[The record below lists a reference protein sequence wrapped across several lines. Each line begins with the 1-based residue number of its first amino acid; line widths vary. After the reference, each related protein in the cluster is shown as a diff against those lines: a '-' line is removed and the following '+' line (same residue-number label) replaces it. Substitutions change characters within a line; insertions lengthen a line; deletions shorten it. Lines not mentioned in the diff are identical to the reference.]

1 MRRLV
6 AAGALLLAA
15 CSKEPPPPETA
26 VARAEAESQT
36 VLPCE
41 CSTLCRPPQAEPPPL
56 VADLP
61 DWVSDRAA
69 VRDREAWKTALRAER
84 GHREA
89 CSARLEVLFPKK
101 DAPWPR

>member
-1 MRRLV
+1 MRCLV

-15 CSKEPPPPETA
+15 CSKEPPPETA
-26 VARAEAESQT
+26 VSRAEAEAQT

-41 CSTLCRPPQAEPPPL
+41 CSVTCRPPPAEPPPM

-69 VRDREAWKTALRAER
+69 ARDREAWKTAFRDER
-84 GHREA
+84 GNRAA
-89 CSARLEVLFPKK
+89 CSERLDVLFPKPEAK
-101 DAPWPR
+101 P

>member
-6 AAGALLLAA
+6 AAGVLLLAA
-15 CSKEPPPPETA
+15 CSREPPPETA
-26 VARAEAESQT
+26 VAQGEAESRT

-41 CSTLCRPPQAEPPPL
+41 CSVICRPPPTEPPPL
-56 VADLP
+56 AADLP

-69 VRDREAWKTALRAER
+69 IRDREAWKTALRAER

-89 CSARLEVLFPKK
+89 CSARLDVLFPKK
-101 DAPWPR
+101 EAKP